1 MSLNCHWPVC
11 EKGAYP
17 LILMVALGK
26 RSIKEVKM
34 NQLQKM
40 KKSSILA
47 FYKARTRWL
56 TSEQLQITPQ
66 WGHESKE
73 EDQGSV
79 THGDVKVVKEIIM
92 EQAIVKDS

>member
-1 MSLNCHWPVC
+1 MSLACLWKRGLSINFDGGPRKTIH
-11 EKGAYP
+11 
-17 LILMVALGK
+17 K
-26 RSIKEVKM
+26 RSEDESITEDE
-34 NQLQKM
+34 
-40 KKSSILA
+40 KSSILA

>member
-1 MSLNCHWPVC
+1 
-11 EKGAYP
+11 
-17 LILMVALGK
+17 
-26 RSIKEVKM
+26 M